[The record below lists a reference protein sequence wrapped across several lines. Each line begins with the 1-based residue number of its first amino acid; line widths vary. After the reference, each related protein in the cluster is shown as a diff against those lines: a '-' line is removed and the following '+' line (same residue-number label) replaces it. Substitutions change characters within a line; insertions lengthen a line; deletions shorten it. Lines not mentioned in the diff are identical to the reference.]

1 MYKSRCCEP
10 VEYTFCCK
18 KRWGDCNDVDSTKE
32 NERKY
37 IFNVILMAS
46 PDPLNPFVGKVYFSL
61 FLSSNILRVRKYLD
75 GNVAYKQN
83 FSRNYQNKNKIYLF
97 SIDIECAC
105 VLTICLKRCLAVSK
119 AMIRV
124 FAIRIAILM
133 AYTLNTFSSTL
144 ICIFLSFNEIF
155 LEIKVDDT
163 QFSNPI
169 LKIYTCLLLSRL

>member
-1 MYKSRCCEP
+1 MMIDIMTFYLLQINKWMYKSRCCEP

-18 KRWGDCNDVDSTKE
+18 EGWGDCNNVDSTKE

-37 IFNVILMAS
+37 IFNVILMTS
-46 PDPLNPFVGKVYFSL
+46 SDPLNPFVGKVYLSL

-75 GNVAYKQN
+75 RNLAFKYN
-83 FSRNYQNKNKIYLF
+83 FSRNYQEINLNNFRIYLF

-124 FAIRIAILM
+124 FAIRIATLM

-144 ICIFLSFNEIF
+144 ICIF
-155 LEIKVDDT
+155 
-163 QFSNPI
+163 
-169 LKIYTCLLLSRL
+169 